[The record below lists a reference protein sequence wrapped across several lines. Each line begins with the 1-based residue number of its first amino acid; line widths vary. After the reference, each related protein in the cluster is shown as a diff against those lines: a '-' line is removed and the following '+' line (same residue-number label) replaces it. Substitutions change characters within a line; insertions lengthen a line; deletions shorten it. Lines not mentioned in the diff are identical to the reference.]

1 MTLIYSSGSQG
12 KTLKDYIGV
21 ISEKKEK
28 HISFNVNINVKM
40 AGVTN
45 KDGKEIFKNIQLIS
59 IDISDLWNQ
68 VQINWQAIY
77 VIQMRFSVIS
87 AKKIWS

>member
-1 MTLIYSSGSQG
+1 
-12 KTLKDYIGV
+12 
-21 ISEKKEK
+21 
-28 HISFNVNINVKM
+28 M